1 MYRIGEF
8 SRLTQIPVKTL
19 RYYDEIGLLR
29 PARVDPAT
37 GYRHYTPAEVER
49 LNRILVFRDLGFT
62 LGQIGALVAENV
74 PTEQIR
80 GMLQLKRDELER
92 TVERERERLG
102 RAAARLALLERSGHP
117 AAQDVAVREMG
128 PRLVASI
135 RGTLR
140 SYDECEALLD
150 EIARDV
156 GPHRQRGAIWHTC
169 AGGDRSIDCEAF
181 VFLPHRAS
189 AGGRVRVHELPGHL
203 VASLVYR
210 GERDF
215 EPAYQAMRAWLSV
228 SRAFV
233 VGPTREIFLG
243 AGDDG
248 EPLIEIQFPVA
259 PRPAGA
265 RSLEVLPA

>member
-8 SRLTQIPVKTL
+8 SRLTHIPVKTL

-29 PARVDPAT
+29 PARVDRST

-49 LNRILVFRDLGFT
+49 LNRILVFRDLGFS
-62 LGQIGALVAENV
+62 LGEIAALVAENV

-80 GMLQLKRDELER
+80 GMLQLKRDQLER
-92 TVERERERLG
+92 SVERERERLS
-102 RAAARLALLERSGHP
+102 RAAARLALIERSGRT
-117 AAQDVAVREMG
+117 AAHDVAVREMG

-135 RGTLR
+135 RETLR
-140 SYDECEALLD
+140 SYDECEGLLD
-150 EIARDV
+150 EITRDV

-181 VFLPHRAS
+181 VFLPYRAS
-189 AGGRVRVHELPGHL
+189 AGGRVRVQELPGHL

-215 EPAYQAMRAWLSV
+215 EPAYQAMRTWLSV
-228 SRAFV
+228 SRASV
-233 VGPTREIFLG
+233 AGPTREIFLG

-248 EPLIEIQFPVA
+248 EPLIEIQFPIA
-259 PRPAGA
+259 PRTVGA
-265 RSLEVLPA
+265 RSMEALPA